1 MPTRKISEVIAQ
13 QEILTTRGGIT
24 VREACRLMAD
34 NRVGSIMIVDGD
46 GALTGIFTERDALTR
61 VLAADIDPDA
71 VRLETV
77 MTAEPA
83 TIDPSRPLG
92 HALHLMYDNGFR
104 HVPVVENGR
113 PVGMISA
120 RDALGPE
127 MVAFEEELQ
136 QREVITELL

>member
-1 MPTRKISEVIAQ
+1 MPTRKISEVIHQ
-13 QEILTTRGGIT
+13 QSILTTSSGIT
-24 VREACRLMAD
+24 VREACRLMVD

-46 GALTGIFTERDALTR
+46 GALMGIFTERDALSR
-61 VLAADIDPDA
+61 VLAAGIDPDS

-136 QREVITELL
+136 QREMITELL